1 MKKFRIAALMMCF
14 VALSMAF
21 TSCQKNEDLIVGKW
35 KCTQVS
41 GSSTAFEAGVGA
53 IWEFKADNTLSL
65 AGISGATYTVDGDDL
80 TITVSM
86 MGASVITKV
95 DIQKLNKTTMILAE
109 DGNESNTATF
119 ERQ

>member
-35 KCTQVS
+35 KCTEVT
-41 GSSTAFEAGVGA
+41 GSSTSMDAGVGS
-53 IWEFKADNTLSL
+53 IWEFKADNTVSI
-65 AGISGATYTVDGDDL
+65 AGISAATYVVDGDDL

-86 MGASVITKV
+86 MGASVSTKM

-109 DGNESNTATF
+109 DGNEANKATF

>member
-1 MKKFRIAALMMCF
+1 MKKFRIAALLMCF

-41 GSSTAFEAGVGA
+41 GSSTSMDASVGA
-53 IWEFKADNTLSL
+53 IWEFTADNKVTIE
-65 AGISGATYTVDGDDL
+65 GISAATYTVDGDDL
-80 TITVSM
+80 TISVSAFGTSM
-86 MGASVITKV
+86 SIKL
-95 DIQKLNKTTMILAE
+95 DIVKLNKSTMILAE
-109 DGNESNTATF
+109 DGNEANKATF

>member
-1 MKKFRIAALMMCF
+1 MKKFRIAALLMCF

-41 GSSTAFEAGVGA
+41 GSSTSMDAGVGS
-53 IWEFKADNTLSL
+53 IWEFKADNTVSFD
-65 AGISGATYTVDGDDL
+65 GMPGATYAIDDDDL
-80 TITVSM
+80 TISVSAL
-86 MGASVITKV
+86 GASMSIKL
-95 DIQKLNKTTMILAE
+95 DIVKLNKSTMILAE
-109 DGNESNTATF
+109 DGNEANKATF